1 MNRNHH
7 CINLQYYSSNI
18 GVSLALSSSLARNNC
33 TMVLSWSQFMRL
45 QFFFLTLSL
54 CGSQKNFPRWQ
65 NGRITKKRRVDTVVM
80 RRNDQ
85 NSHLSTASANIRH
98 SLRIWSSLFVW
109 FSLSRRPLTTR
120 ARSSW
125 SSSARPPGQSILITS
140 SLEQVG
146 WKLEGAGAGLFILG
160 PVPLLLRTPLTTL
173 TNSSWSS
180 SVTLTLSRP
189 SIFMKSSPGAEGLTV
204 SPTPP
209 KKVSSSASVRRPW
222 PWGRLPLGAVRG
234 CLLVA

>member
-18 GVSLALSSSLARNNC
+18 GVSLALSSSLATIAPWSCLGRNLWGYN
-33 TMVLSWSQFMRL
+33 S
-45 QFFFLTLSL
+45 FFSLSL

-109 FSLSRRPLTTR
+109 FSLSRRPLTTL

-146 WKLEGAGAGLFILG
+146 WKLDGAGAGLLILG

>member
-18 GVSLALSSSLARNNC
+18 GISLALSSSFATIAPPWSCLGRNLWGYN
-33 TMVLSWSQFMRL
+33 S
-45 QFFFLTLSL
+45 FFSLSL

-65 NGRITKKRRVDTVVM
+65 NGRITKNRRVDTVVM

-109 FSLSRRPLTTR
+109 FSLSRRPLTTLT
-120 ARSSW
+120 RSSW
-125 SSSARPPGQSILITS
+125 SSSTSPPGQSILITS

-146 WKLEGAGAGLFILG
+146 LDSPD
-160 PVPLLLRTPLTTL
+160 PVPLVL
-173 TNSSWSS
+173 N
-180 SVTLTLSRP
+180 TLTLSLP
-189 SIFMKSSPGAEGLTV
+189 SEGLTV

-209 KKVSSSASVRRPW
+209 KKVSSSAWGRRPW
-222 PWGRLPLGAVRG
+222 GMLPLAAG
-234 CLLVA
+234 LLVAWWQNVIRLLLPVDV

>member
-18 GVSLALSSSLARNNC
+18 GVSLALSSALATIAPWSCLGRNLWGYN
-33 TMVLSWSQFMRL
+33 S
-45 QFFFLTLSL
+45 FFSLSL

-146 WKLEGAGAGLFILG
+146 WKLEGAGAGLLILG